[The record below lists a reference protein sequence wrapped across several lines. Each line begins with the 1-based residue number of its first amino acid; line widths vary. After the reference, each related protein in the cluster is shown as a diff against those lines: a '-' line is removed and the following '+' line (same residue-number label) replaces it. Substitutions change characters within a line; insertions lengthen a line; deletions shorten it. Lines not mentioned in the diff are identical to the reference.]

1 MSKFDDI
8 PDSGRSDSPPIQAR
22 PISAPP
28 TSPGAL
34 GAGGV
39 PVARRVSPLLLPGYS
54 RVAALVDLI
63 VFSAPFII
71 LALVVHFSV
80 SAAQLPAAADSA
92 EQVNTES
99 YEQSNAG
106 SDQAGASPAVA
117 PEAVTRATSA
127 ADDRSSGALF
137 NFGVTILF
145 GFGCVGFV
153 LLLLRFR
160 RQRVETIG
168 LTMRN
173 LRVDLL
179 WSLVVLAA
187 MYAAHLLGAFSTML
201 LLPDGWRELSE
212 NAEQID
218 AFMPDIAWPY
228 YLLLFGSVGLYEE
241 VIFRGLLLTR
251 IRCLVTRWWA
261 AVPICAWVFA
271 LLHLGMQKAVVLPSL
286 FGLGCVLSVFTIWRR
301 SLTPAIVGHCLFNTS
316 QILGLH
322 LIKTYWPEAM
332 PGAM

>member
-1 MSKFDDI
+1 MSEFDDV
-8 PDSGRSDSPPIQAR
+8 PDSARSDSPPIQAR

-28 TSPGAL
+28 TFPGAL

-39 PVARRVSPLLLPGYS
+39 PVARRVSPLLLSGYS
-54 RVAALVDLI
+54 RRAALVDLI
-63 VFSAPFII
+63 VFSAPFVV
-71 LALVVHFSV
+71 LALVVHFSL
-80 SAAQLPAAADSA
+80 SAAELPA
-92 EQVNTES
+92 EPVNTES
-99 YEQSNAG
+99 YEQSAEG
-106 SDQAGASPAVA
+106 SGQGIVA
-117 PEAVTRATSA
+117 DS
-127 ADDRSSGALF
+127 DHSGEALF
-137 NFGVTILF
+137 NFAVTILF
-145 GFGCVGFV
+145 GFGSAGFV

-160 RQRVETIG
+160 GQRVETIG
-168 LTMRN
+168 LTLRN

-179 WSLVVLAA
+179 WGLVVLVA
-187 MYAAHLLGAFSTML
+187 MYGAHLFGAFSTML
-201 LLPDGWRELSE
+201 LLPDGWSELSK

-228 YLLLFGSVGLYEE
+228 FLLLFGSVGLYEE

-251 IRCLVTRWWA
+251 IRRLVTRWWA
-261 AVPICAWVFA
+261 AVPICALAFA

-316 QILGLH
+316 QIVGLH
-322 LIKTYWPEAM
+322 LIKTYWPDAM